1 MNTIRVTVAWA
12 AEDEGGEIELELPA
26 GSSVQN
32 AIDAA
37 GDASPGMAKNEKLA
51 IAIGVGVWGK
61 VRSRDFHLRDGDR
74 VELYRA
80 LKADPK
86 DARRVNAQRSSV
98 KSGKM

>member
-1 MNTIRVTVAWA
+1 MNAIRVTVAWA
-12 AEDEGGEIELELPA
+12 ALNEGGEIELELPA

-37 GDASPGMAKNEKLA
+37 GDVSPKMANMAKRA
-51 IAIGVGVWGK
+51 IAVGVGVWGK
-61 VRSRDFHLRDGDR
+61 VRPLDFGLRDGDR

-80 LKADPK
+80 LNADPK